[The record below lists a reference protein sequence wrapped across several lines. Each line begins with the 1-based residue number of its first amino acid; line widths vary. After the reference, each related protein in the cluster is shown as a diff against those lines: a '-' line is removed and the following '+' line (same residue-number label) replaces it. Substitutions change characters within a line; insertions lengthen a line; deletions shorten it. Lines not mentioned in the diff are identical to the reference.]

1 MTTVQIFGE
10 GNAPARPVRSV
21 GRAMWRGFRCRCPNC
36 GEGKLFRAFVKSV
49 DHCAACGEDYTHQQ
63 ADDFPAYITITIVGH
78 VVLGGFLAVETLF
91 LLSNWVHLAIWVPLT
106 IIMSIA
112 LLQPVKGAIIGLQWA
127 NYMHGF
133 GGEHDEPEPSG
144 Q

>member
-1 MTTVQIFGE
+1 MTQQIFGSDT
-10 GNAPARPVRSV
+10 APARPRRLV
-21 GRAMWRGFRCRCPNC
+21 GQSMWRGARGLCPHC
-36 GEGKLFRAFVKSV
+36 GEGRLFRAFVKSV
-49 DHCAACGEDYTHQQ
+49 DHCSVCGEDYTHQQ

-78 VVLGGFLAVETLF
+78 IVLGGFLAVETLF
-91 LLSNWVHLAIWVPLT
+91 ILSNWAHLAIWVPLT

-133 GGEHDEPEPSG
+133 GEDNDSKPLE
-144 Q
+144 

>member
-1 MTTVQIFGE
+1 MTTIQTFGAGTGE
-10 GNAPARPVRSV
+10 TRPARPV
-21 GRAMWRGFRCRCPNC
+21 GQAMWRGFRCRCPNC

-49 DHCAACGEDYTHQQ
+49 DNCSVCGEDFTHQR

-91 LLSNWVHLAIWVPLT
+91 ILSNWVHLAIWVPLT

-112 LLQPVKGAIIGLQWA
+112 LLQPIKGAIIGLQWA

-133 GGEHDEPEPSG
+133 GGETDDLEPSD